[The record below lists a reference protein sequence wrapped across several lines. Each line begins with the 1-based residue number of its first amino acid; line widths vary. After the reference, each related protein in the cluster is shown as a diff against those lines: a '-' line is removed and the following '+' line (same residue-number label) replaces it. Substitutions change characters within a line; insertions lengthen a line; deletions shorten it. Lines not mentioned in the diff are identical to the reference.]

1 MRQPWAPHRI
11 AGHLLARMPETLE
24 LAPEV
29 VLPRCHAWLR
39 AWLTEAER
47 AA

>member
-1 MRQPWAPHRI
+1 
-11 AGHLLARMPETLE
+11 MPETLE
-24 LAPEV
+24 LGPDV

-39 AWLTEAER
+39 AWLAQADV